1 MQQLGLFCLEASV
14 SHGTS
19 SGTWSV
25 SSSSQGCRPDD
36 DMRRVQGLGLHA
48 KGQEHMEESERDRST
63 FRICGG
69 KGSGM

>member
-14 SHGTS
+14 SGTS
-19 SGTWSV
+19 TGTWSV

-36 DMRRVQGLGLHA
+36 DMRRVQHV